1 MLIAS
6 RREGRYPCTLLYGNV
21 HRKMSQRVLATLSS
35 IPRTNI
41 KVEGEDQLHR
51 ALLWSVQG
59 AHAHTH
65 RSNDDSDN
73 LDMPTTQ
80 LSTSLKAKYF

>member
-6 RREGRYPCTLLYGNV
+6 RWEGRYPCTLLYGNV
-21 HRKMSQRVLATLSS
+21 QRKMSQWVLATLRS

-59 AHAHTH
+59 ATAHAHAHTEK
-65 RSNDDSDN
+65 
-73 LDMPTTQ
+73 Q
-80 LSTSLKAKYF
+80 